1 MHLSVIIPVY
11 NEEKTVEALL
21 KKVLSLKNIFEV
33 IVVNDGSEDQ
43 TKGQLDKIKNPKLKV
58 FHHPVNQGKGAAVRD
73 GIKKAKGDF
82 LIIQDA
88 DLEYDPHQF
97 GKLMDQATMN
107 LVVYGSRILG
117 HNRHSYIRTYLGNV
131 LVTNFYN
138 LLYFKHLTDTYTC
151 YKLIP
156 TKIAQ
161 KLKLASNGFEIE
173 AEITAKLTKMG
184 VRIIEVPIKFKP
196 RSYEQGKKIKAK
208 DALLGLWTYLKIKW
222 M

>member
-11 NEEKTVEALL
+11 NEEKTVKQVL

-33 IVVNDGSEDQ
+33 VVVNDGSRDQ
-43 TKGQLDKIKNPKLKV
+43 TKKQLEKVKNPKLRV
-58 FHHPVNQGKGAAVRD
+58 FHHPKNLGKGAAIRT
-73 GIKKAKGDF
+73 GINKIKGDF

-88 DLEYDPHQF
+88 DLEYDPTQF
-97 GKLMDQATMN
+97 AKLVD
-107 LVVYGSRILG
+107 LVSSNCAVYGSRILG
-117 HNRHSYIRTYLGNV
+117 GNKHIYARTYLGNV

-156 TKIAQ
+156 AKIAQ
-161 KLKLASNGFEIE
+161 KLNLKSNGFEIE

-184 VRIIEVPIKFKP
+184 VKIVEVPIKFKP
-196 RSYEQGKKIKAK
+196 RSYAQGKKIKAK
-208 DALLGLWTYLKIKW
+208 DALLALWTYFKIRLA
-222 M
+222 